1 MDNASPA
8 QQPSAERRR
17 VDEAIVEIVSD
28 SGEGAQKA
36 GQTFG
41 TISAKMGNG
50 VWTVEII
57 PAEIKPPAR
66 SRAGASGIRVRFGS
80 RQVTNVGD
88 AADLVVA
95 FNEQVLYGRLERHAY
110 RPGTV
115 VLLENKWAEDSQ
127 EEIREQYAQ
136 AIAELERRGL
146 MVVDLPLEEATQA
159 VVPGTRVGKNMFV
172 LGVLCQIYGRGLDLA
187 LEEIGTVFA
196 RKGEKVVAA
205 NRALIEGG
213 YAFAAEHF
221 DLRFEVPPRRRDEA
235 QVVMNGN
242 EAVGLGI
249 MASGMELL
257 AMYPITPATSVS
269 HYLAGAF
276 QEVGGFVHQAE
287 DEIAAIGFALGASY
301 AGKTACTV
309 TSGPGL
315 ALKTEFLGLAVMAEI
330 PLVVVVVQRGGP
342 STGLPTKVEQ
352 GDLLA
357 VLYGSPGDNPKIVL
371 APATIEECFHFVVLA
386 RRLAE
391 NFRGPVM
398 VLTDANLATGVQP
411 FPRPKLEADWLAP
424 PADQSPWQEG
434 MSPFDWDERTG
445 LSPRPV
451 PGQRGGEYVLT
462 GLAHN
467 RLGKVAYDSTSN
479 QEGCEMRS
487 SKLAALKQS
496 LVPPVAH
503 GDAQGDLLVVGWGST
518 LGAIEEAVDRLR
530 DSGRRVSSLHLRF
543 LSPLEP
549 GLEQIFARFRRVM
562 TVELNYSD
570 RPDMP
575 LVSSENRR
583 YGQLAS
589 LLRQR
594 TLLDI
599 DCWSVVSGQPV
610 PPGVI
615 AGELEKRLDALDVGA
630 PPASPVE
637 ASPVGAT
644 PASPDEKENACSA

>member
-1 MDNASPA
+1 MDDALPD
-8 QQPSAERRR
+8 PRPRAERQRL
-17 VDEAIVEIVSD
+17 DEAIVEIVSD
-28 SGEGAQKA
+28 SGEGAQKT

-41 TISAKMGNG
+41 TISARMGNG

-80 RQVTNVGD
+80 RPITNVGD
-88 AADLVVA
+88 TADLVVA
-95 FNEQVLYGRLERHAY
+95 FNEQVLYGRLERGAY

-115 VLLENKWAEDSQ
+115 VLLENKWAEDRQ
-127 EEIREQYAQ
+127 QEIRGQYAQ
-136 AIAELERRGL
+136 AIRELEDQGL
-146 MVVDLPLEEATQA
+146 RVIELPLEKATQE

-172 LGVLCQIYGRGLDLA
+172 LGMLCRIYGRGLELA

-213 YAFAAEHF
+213 HAFAAEHL
-221 DLRFEVPPRRRDEA
+221 DLRFEVPPRQHDRE

-242 EAVGLGI
+242 EAIGLGI

-276 QEVGGFVHQAE
+276 PAVGGFVHQAE

-301 AGKTACTV
+301 AGRTACTG

-330 PLVVVVVQRGGP
+330 PLVVVLVQRGGP

-357 VLYGSPGDNPKIVL
+357 VLFGSPGDNPKIVL
-371 APATIEECFHFVVLA
+371 APATIEECFHFVILA

-391 NFRGPVM
+391 SFRGPVM

-411 FPRPKLEADWLAP
+411 FPRPRPEADWLAP
-424 PADQSPWQEG
+424 PADQSPWRPG
-434 MSPFDWDERTG
+434 TTPFDWDQRTG

-479 QEGCEMRS
+479 QTGCDMRS
-487 SKLAALKQS
+487 RKLATLEKT
-496 LVPPVAH
+496 LVPPEVH
-503 GDAQGDLLVVGWGST
+503 GEPRGDLLVVGWGST

-530 DSGRRVSSLHLRF
+530 AEGRRVSSLHLRF

-549 GLEQIFARFRRVM
+549 GLARIFARFRRVM

-570 RPDMP
+570 SPDAP
-575 LVSSENRR
+575 LVTAENRR
-583 YGQLAS
+583 YSQLAS

-610 PPGVI
+610 PPAVI
-615 AGELEKRLDALDVGA
+615 ARELEQRLDALAVPDA
-630 PPASPVE
+630 SSLPASETRTEIGEKME
-637 ASPVGAT
+637 A
-644 PASPDEKENACSA
+644 

>member
-1 MDNASPA
+1 MTTDKPVPA
-8 QQPSAERRR
+8 PPAGAERRR
-17 VDEAIVEIVSD
+17 VEEAIVEIVSD

-41 TISAKMGNG
+41 TVSAKMGNG

-66 SRAGASGIRVRFGS
+66 SRAGASGIRVRLGS
-80 RQVTNVGD
+80 QAITNVGD
-88 AADLVVA
+88 EADLVVA
-95 FNEQVLYGRLERHAY
+95 FNEQVLYGRLERRAFK
-110 RPGTV
+110 PGTV

-127 EEIREQYAQ
+127 EEIRRQYATGLV
-136 AIAELERRGL
+136 ELESHGL
-146 MVVDLPLEEATQA
+146 LVVELPLEKATQE

-172 LGVLCQIYGRGLDLA
+172 LGLLCRIYGRDLEIA
-187 LEEIGTVFA
+187 QEEIRVVFA

-213 YAFAAEHF
+213 YRYAAEHLS
-221 DLRFEVPPRRRDEA
+221 DLRFEVPPRERDGA

-276 QEVGGFVHQAE
+276 ASVGGFVHQAE

-315 ALKTEFLGLAVMAEI
+315 ALKSEFLGLAVMAEI
-330 PLVVVVVQRGGP
+330 PLVLVLVQRGGP

-411 FPRPKLEADWLAP
+411 FPRPKPEAGWLAP
-424 PADQSPWQEG
+424 PADQSAWPEG
-434 MSPFDWDERTG
+434 MTPFDWDEHTG
-445 LSPRPV
+445 LAPRPV

-467 RLGKVAYDSTSN
+467 RQGKVAYDSTSN

-487 SKLAALKQS
+487 RKLAALKQT
-496 LVPPVAH
+496 LVPPAVH
-503 GDAQGDLLVVGWGST
+503 GEAEGDLLVVGWGST

-530 DSGRRVSSLHLRF
+530 GEGRRVSSLHLRF

-549 GLEQIFARFRRVM
+549 GLEAIFARFRQVL

-570 RPDMP
+570 APDDP
-575 LVSSENRR
+575 LITRENRR
-583 YGQLAS
+583 YGQLAT
-589 LLRQR
+589 LLRLR
-594 TLLDI
+594 TLLDV
-599 DCWSVVSGQPV
+599 DCWSAVSGQPM

-615 AGELEKRLDALDVGA
+615 AAELERRLDKLEDRGA
-630 PPASPVE
+630 PETQPL
-637 ASPVGAT
+637 
-644 PASPDEKENACSA
+644 EKETACSA